1 MKRFSQL
8 ALALDSTRD
17 PVGLLSRS
25 LQAASESDRK
35 WMIHLL
41 SGKAFP
47 ALYSLDALET
57 ATLSRTQIPAW
68 LWERS
73 KVETADRLETC
84 SLVLEDETLRADQT
98 LTHFIEQILL
108 PWTTHFPPPSL
119 SDIFDQTAGME
130 ALELSLVFKWI
141 CGQWKSPVF
150 ESTVRQATE
159 TLPTP
164 PTQQLARHVH
174 TIKAVL
180 LYVERGYSGIG
191 ALTVGIHSGNPQEIP
206 NWVPITQVQE
216 NSLTEKEADELA
228 RWIQK
233 NRLEKFGPV
242 QSVQSVQV
250 FEIGFTGIEPAPR
263 KKAKIALKEP
273 RIIAWKK
280 NALLQEVSSL
290 EDLYEL
296 HS

>member
-1 MKRFSQL
+1 MKSFSKL
-8 ALALDSTRD
+8 AVALDSTRD
-17 PVGLLSRS
+17 PVGLLSKS
-25 LQAASESDRK
+25 LQSASASDQK
-35 WMIHLL
+35 WITHLL
-41 SGKAFP
+41 SGKSFP
-47 ALYSLDALET
+47 AIYSLDDLEN
-57 ATLSRTQIPAW
+57 AMLARTQLPLW

-73 KVETADRLETC
+73 KIETADRLEAC
-84 SLVLEDETLRADQT
+84 ALLLEVDSPRSDVT
-98 LTHFIEQILL
+98 LTEFIETKIV
-108 PWTTHFPPPSL
+108 PWTRQFPPPSL
-119 SDIFDQTAGME
+119 SELLDQTAGME

-141 CGQWKSPVF
+141 CGQWKSPVL
-150 ESTVRQATE
+150 ESTVRQATGS
-159 TLPTP
+159 LPVAPPQKLAP
-164 PTQQLARHVH
+164 PTH
-174 TIKAVL
+174 TLKAVL

-216 NSLTEKEADELA
+216 DALTEKEADELA

-242 QSVQSVQV
+242 QSVHPVQV
-250 FEIGFTGIEPAPR
+250 FEIGFTGIESAPR

-273 RIIAWKK
+273 RILTWKK

-296 HS
+296 QS